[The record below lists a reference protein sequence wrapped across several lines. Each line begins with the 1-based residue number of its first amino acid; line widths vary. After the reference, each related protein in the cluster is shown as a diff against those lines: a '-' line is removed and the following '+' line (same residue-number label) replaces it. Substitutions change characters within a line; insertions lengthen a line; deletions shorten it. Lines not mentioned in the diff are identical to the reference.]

1 MAMVSIMRDKGIPLY
16 YQIGTV
22 LKERI
27 LSGEL
32 QAGAPLPG
40 EEALS
45 REYGVSRITV
55 RRALAIL
62 ETEGLIIRQR
72 GRGTFVAER
81 SARVRPT
88 RFSGTIEELI
98 AQATSAKVKILDYRT
113 VEPPEDV
120 AEKLNL
126 PEGEKVVRIDK
137 VRLIDGLPFSVVVNF
152 LPRDTG
158 EKISPED
165 LNEKPLLVVL
175 EEKLG
180 IEADEA
186 VQSVEATIASAEVAS
201 LLDIRVGA
209 PLLKVERTVFDV
221 ESKPVEHV
229 SVLYRADKY
238 FYTVRLKRNQSED
251 AAGWA
256 PQIVFESGMSP
267 HKKRN
272 NT

>member
-1 MAMVSIMRDKGIPLY
+1 MTMILDKGIPLY

-22 LKERI
+22 LRERI

-32 QAGAPLPG
+32 PAGTPLSG
-40 EEALS
+40 EEALG
-45 REYGVSRITV
+45 REYEVSRITV
-55 RRALAIL
+55 RRALAML
-62 ETEGLIIRQR
+62 ETEGLIIRKR

-88 RFSGTIEELI
+88 RFSGSIEELI
-98 AQATSAKVKILDYRT
+98 AQVSSSSVRVLDYKT
-113 VEPPEDV
+113 IEAPEDV

-126 PEGEKVVRIDK
+126 PEGEQVVRIDK
-137 VRLIDGLPFSVVVNF
+137 VRLIEGKPFSVVVNF
-152 LPRDTG
+152 LPRETG
-158 EKISPED
+158 EKIRPED
-165 LNEKPLLVVL
+165 LSESPLLVVL

-180 IEADEA
+180 IKADEA
-186 VQSVEATIASAEVAS
+186 VQSVEATIAGAEIAS

-238 FYTVRLKRNQSED
+238 FYTVRLKRNRSEE

-256 PQIVFESGMSP
+256 PQIMIETDSSHGRGGSSES
-267 HKKRN
+267 
-272 NT
+272 